1 MNNQPVWRV
10 DIHYA
15 FNLGSNTPTFACV
28 VLKINNERWDG
39 VPFILESG
47 KAMNEKKTEVRIEFK
62 ELQPNIFNNVCT
74 SNELIIS
81 IQPNEGIYM
90 KMNVKKPGIDFVLEQ
105 TELDLTYETKYQV
118 IWLFIWMWWF
128 CINIFLFKGF
138 YMPDAYE
145 RLILDVFLGSQ
156 ILFVRSDE
164 LSEAWRIFNSILKQ
178 IESTTPFKYK
188 YGRFINY

>member
-1 MNNQPVWRV
+1 M
-10 DIHYA
+10 
-15 FNLGSNTPTFACV
+15 
-28 VLKINNERWDG
+28 LKINNERWDG

-105 TELDLTYETKYQV
+105 TELDLTFETKYQV
-118 IWLFIWMWWF
+118 I
-128 CINIFLFKGF
+128 
-138 YMPDAYE
+138 
-145 RLILDVFLGSQ
+145 
-156 ILFVRSDE
+156 
-164 LSEAWRIFNSILKQ
+164 
-178 IESTTPFKYK
+178 
-188 YGRFINY
+188 